1 MNEIRL
7 LKAVGFPKATHIMR
21 TLPYNQLEDKLNP
34 VQKKVISDHVVSR
47 GIRILA
53 TIQTNNTN
61 IEPFESET
69 ERYDSIILLL
79 VSVHDLRKSNQI
91 YKMFMNI
98 IPNPLV
104 ILFFDGSNTKWILA
118 THIKKKDGF
127 LTHDRVYEFNKII
140 MKNAEQFLEFDSFNK
155 DNLKLFYESWIEQL
169 LHLELKARY
178 NIYAPVSLES
188 NLLEELV
195 IMDSQIEDYIKRAK
209 QEKQLNKRIEMQQA
223 ANRIKLRKQSI
234 LEKKNKK
241 GEQND

>member
-69 ERYDSIILLL
+69 ERYDSIVLLL
-79 VSVHDLRKSNQI
+79 VSVHDLRKSNQV
-91 YKMFMNI
+91 YKLFMSI

-118 THIKKKDGF
+118 THMKKKDGF

-140 MKNAEQFLEFDSFNK
+140 IKDIEQFLDFDSFSKN
-155 DNLKLFYESWIEQL
+155 NLKLFYESWIEQL
-169 LHLELKARY
+169 LHLELEARY

-195 IMDSQIEDYIKRAK
+195 VMDSQIEDYIKRAK
-209 QEKQLNKRIEMQQA
+209 QEKQLNKRIEMQQTV
-223 ANRIKLRKQSI
+223 NKLKLRKQKLI
-234 LEKKNKK
+234 KREQKND
-241 GEQND
+241 Q